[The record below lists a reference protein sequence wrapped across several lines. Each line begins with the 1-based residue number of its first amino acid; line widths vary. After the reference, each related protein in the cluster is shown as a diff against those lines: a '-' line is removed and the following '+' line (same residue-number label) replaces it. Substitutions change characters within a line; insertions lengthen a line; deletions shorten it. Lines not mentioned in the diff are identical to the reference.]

1 MLNEHGA
8 AASSP
13 QPVEEIINFIVE
25 AFLALGLPDQSLVE
39 AFVRDKVT
47 EHFNRHPNLVQR
59 DPTKIEVIRE
69 WTRQL
74 RIKAQYRLD
83 NPQGQSSAV

>member
-47 EHFNRHPNLVQR
+47 EH
-59 DPTKIEVIRE
+59 
-69 WTRQL
+69 L
-74 RIKAQYRLD
+74 RRSLQ
-83 NPQGQSSAV
+83 